1 MKSPM
6 AWILLLPLL
15 GHWATATP
23 VIKAP
28 WGTLSGVRIEGQGGK
43 VMDGYLGVPFALP
56 PIGNLR
62 WQKPVPHPGP
72 EAGQVF
78 AADTLQPA
86 CQQVTMATVT
96 MVMRI
101 HLGQC
106 VSR

>member
-1 MKSPM
+1 MVIPAAQVK
-6 AWILLLPLL
+6 AQLLT
-15 GHWATATP
+15 HQ
-23 VIKAP
+23 
-28 WGTLSGVRIEGQGGK
+28 GV
-43 VMDGYLGVPFALP
+43 AA
-56 PIGNLR
+56 IGRHQQARLEFSFF
-62 WQKPVPHPGP
+62 PA